1 MPRGQ
6 KQQSMEKIVRPRWS
20 LGGSATKLSSLS
32 LSVEVTSLCKTQV
45 GFCDHSQ
52 DHGWQACGA
61 TGSVCR
67 LLQLGVTGLRAF
79 YPKP

>member
-52 DHGWQACGA
+52 DHG
-61 TGSVCR
+61 
-67 LLQLGVTGLRAF
+67 
-79 YPKP
+79 

>member
-32 LSVEVTSLCKTQV
+32 LSVEVTSLCKTHV
-45 GFCDHSQ
+45 GLLRP
-52 DHGWQACGA
+52 GP
-61 TGSVCR
+61 GSLVARTWGHRECHLPR
-67 LLQLGVTGLRAF
+67 VGV
-79 YPKP
+79 